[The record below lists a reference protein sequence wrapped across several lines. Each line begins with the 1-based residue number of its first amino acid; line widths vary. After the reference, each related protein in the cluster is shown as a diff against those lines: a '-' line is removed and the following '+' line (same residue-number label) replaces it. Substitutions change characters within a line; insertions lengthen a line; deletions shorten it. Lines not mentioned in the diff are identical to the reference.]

1 MIETGTSSIE
11 EQLKELAL
19 SEGAALVGICSAES
33 ISDKEFSNPNYLL
46 PGAKSV
52 ISIAINLNDE
62 VVEKYLS
69 KEDQMALCLEEGNTT
84 KNLKRVAEKIKL
96 FLEERF

>member
-1 MIETGTSSIE
+1 MMETGISSIE
-11 EQLKELAL
+11 DQLKKLAL
-19 SEGAALVGICSAES
+19 DEGAALVGICSAES
-33 ISDKEFSNPNYLL
+33 IRDKEFSNPNYLL

-69 KEDQMALCLEEGNTT
+69 KEDQMAFCLEEGIG
-84 KNLKRVAEKIKL
+84 LKP
-96 FLEERF
+96 